1 MEAELYDYSTQGGR
15 LELENVS
22 KSQPKLY
29 EQLTS
34 SLFNNA
40 IGLELRKPLPT
51 EELIIAQQQ
60 ALKEYLNFVTR
71 LTQLRSKLGST
82 DEILQLS
89 RAMPLAT
96 IFDGIADL

>member
-1 MEAELYDYSTQGGR
+1 L
-15 LELENVS
+15 L
-22 KSQPKLY
+22 KP
-29 EQLTS
+29 
-34 SLFNNA
+34 A
-40 IGLELRKPLPT
+40 IPLELRKPLPT

-82 DEILQLS
+82 DEILQALS

-96 IFDGIADL
+96 IFVGEASPKENGIADL